1 LQPKVPT
8 STPPLRIVHVVDSL
22 EFGGLERV
30 VADLARAQLAA
41 GHQVSVFS
49 LNDTG
54 GLKGE
59 LRQAG
64 IPVVE
69 GHKRAGPDLG
79 VLKALRRCARA
90 VEADVVH
97 AHNFV
102 PNYHAAAALLG
113 LGRPPV
119 LVCTCHDM
127 GMRLSNRKLR
137 TLFAMSLTRTAK
149 VAMVGQQVYDQY
161 LRTGL
166 VKKDQVVMV
175 RNGIPLER
183 FALTPE
189 RRASARAALGLAAG
203 DRVVGC
209 VGRLAALKNHA
220 RMIDVMP
227 ALLREHPGL
236 KLVIVGEGPMQDAL
250 ETQVRQLGLGDNV
263 MLAGQ
268 RSDVADLLPAFDVFA
283 LPSQTEGL
291 SIALLEACATSLAV
305 VATRVGGNPEII
317 SDGQTGLLIPVDD
330 NAALHQ
336 AVGRLLGDEALRQR
350 LGAAACRWVA
360 EQASVNAVRIAY
372 ETSYRE
378 ALAAV

>member
-1 LQPKVPT
+1 MAAPAPA
-8 STPPLRIVHVVDSL
+8 LRIVHVVDSL

-41 GHQVSVFS
+41 GHEVRVFS

-59 LRQAG
+59 LQQAG

-79 VLKALRRCARA
+79 VVKALRRCARA
-90 VEADVVH
+90 AQADVVH

-137 TLFAMSLTRTAK
+137 MLFALSLTRTAK

-161 LRTGL
+161 MRTGL
-166 VKKDQVVMV
+166 VKPDRVVMV

-189 RRASARAALGLAAG
+189 RRARARTALGLAAG

-227 ALLREHPGL
+227 PLLREHPGV

-263 MLAGQ
+263 LLAGQ

-330 NAALHQ
+330 NAALQQ

-360 EQASVNAVRIAY
+360 EQASVNAVRLAY
-372 ETSYRE
+372 ETSYRA
-378 ALAAV
+378 ALAAL